1 MGKIQSTILKFR
13 VNAGGATEAEKEPD
27 VGAGAGGG
35 GGFVRAAVI

>member
-1 MGKIQSTILKFR
+1 MILKFWI
-13 VNAGGATEAEKEPD
+13 NAAGPTGAEGQPD